1 MDNVNQN
8 MQDESR
14 YVDLEFEEFQKIES
28 PVELH
33 QLAQQC
39 YFYIQQWIVESKYC
53 SEATAL
59 MIFWNSTPY
68 EYVRFSWKS
77 KKGTNE
83 DLDLIR
89 TIINNFEKGFYLKTD
104 IAYDP
109 SEKINSAERIPE
121 IVLQPVTGEEPYI
134 YFDEAEVRSWFGE
147 HLQNQIQRCD
157 STIELY
163 NIAVFLKHKE
173 FDIYQK
179 VIGHPYCDRAIAL
192 MMYWRLEHYS
202 TLSLYAE
209 DWLSI
214 KALLDSIEESLIQQ
228 KYPQVFSY
236 DPNIEVEPIKWN
248 IPDYMFVKIN

>member
-1 MDNVNQN
+1 MDNVNQD
-8 MQDESR
+8 MQDESE
-14 YVDLEFEEFQKIES
+14 YVNLEFEEFQKIQT
-28 PVELH
+28 PIELH
-33 QLAQQC
+33 QLAQHC

-68 EYVRFSWKS
+68 EYVRYSWKT

-109 SEKINSAERIPE
+109 SEKIDCAERIPE
-121 IVLQPVTGEEPYI
+121 IVLQPVIGEEPYI
-134 YFDEAEVRSWFGE
+134 YFDEEEVRGWFGE
-147 HLQNQIQRCD
+147 HLMNQIQRCD

-173 FDIYQK
+173 FEVYQK
-179 VIGHPYCDRAIAL
+179 IIGHPYCDVAIAL
-192 MMYWRLEHYS
+192 MTYWRLEHYS

-214 KALLDSIEESLIQQ
+214 KSILDSIEESLTQQ
-228 KYPQVFSY
+228 RYPQVFSY
-236 DPNIEVEPIKWN
+236 DPNIEVKPIKWN
-248 IPDYMFVKIN
+248 IPDYMFVKIS

>member
-1 MDNVNQN
+1 
-8 MQDESR
+8 MQRKSE
-14 YVDLEFEEFQKIES
+14 YIHLEFEEFQKIQT
-28 PVELH
+28 PLELH
-33 QLAQQC
+33 QLAQHC

-59 MIFWNSTPY
+59 MIFWNTTPY
-68 EYVRFSWKS
+68 EYVRYSWKS

-109 SEKINSAERIPE
+109 SEKIDAAEKIPE
-121 IVLQPVTGEEPYI
+121 IVLQPAIGEEPYI
-134 YFDEAEVRSWFGE
+134 YFDEKEVHNWFGD
-147 HLQNQIQRCD
+147 HLKNQIQRCD
-157 STIELY
+157 SSIELY

-173 FDIYQK
+173 FEIYEK
-179 VIGHPYCDRAIAL
+179 VIAHPYCDRAIAL

-214 KALLDSIEESLIQQ
+214 RPLLASIEQKLKQQ
-228 KYPQVFSY
+228 VYPEVFSY
-236 DPNIEVEPIKWN
+236 DPNVEVNPIKWN
-248 IPDYMFVKIN
+248 IPDYMFMKIN